1 MTELLANIDV
11 RAVLVALVTN
21 IACALAGV
29 FLVLRRHSLM
39 GDALS
44 HAVLPGL
51 VLAFLFTGSL
61 GAGPML
67 LGAAVAGMA
76 TALLTQLVASSGRV
90 SNDAALGVV
99 FTALFALGVLLVK
112 RFLGKIHFDIACV
125 YEGSLLNA
133 ALDTVSFGG
142 VELPRTFWQG
152 LLVLAIVAGCLTL
165 FWKELGISA
174 FDPVLATTMGLSA
187 NKMHYLLM
195 LLVSFTAVV
204 SFQAVGSILVVAML
218 VAPTATAHLL
228 TDRLAPLVAWAMLLA
243 IAATLVGY
251 AAAVR
256 FDVSPAGAMAVASGG
271 LFTLAAF
278 FGPQHGFVSRVVGNL
293 RVGRRIRRDDLL
305 ASAYRREEA
314 GVVVPI
320 SASAAVAEIGGGVL
334 AWWAYFDLLRKGLA
348 TRSAGGFVLTEPGR
362 TEGAKLVRAHRLW
375 ESYLVEQMG
384 IAEDH
389 VHAAAHQVEHFLD
402 ADLRERLAAERPA
415 GEKDPHGRVI
425 P

>member
-1 MTELLANIDV
+1 
-11 RAVLVALVTN
+11 
-21 IACALAGV
+21 
-29 FLVLRRHSLM
+29 M

-99 FTALFALGVLLVK
+99 FTALFAIGVLLVK

-165 FWKELGISA
+165 FWKEFGISA
-174 FDPVLATTMGLSA
+174 FDPVLSTTMGLSA

-195 LLVSFTAVV
+195 LLVSLTAVV

-228 TDRLAPLVAWAMLLA
+228 TDRLTPLVAWAVLLA
-243 IAATLVGY
+243 IAATLIGY
-251 AAAVR
+251 AAAVQY
-256 FDVSPAGAMAVASGG
+256 DVSPAGAMAVASGG
-271 LFTLAAF
+271 LFALAAF
-278 FGPQHGFVSRVVGNL
+278 FGPRHGLLSHVVGNL
-293 RVGRRIRRDDLL
+293 RVGRRIRRDDFL
-305 ASAYRREEA
+305 ASTCRREESGA
-314 GVVVPI
+314 VPMTT
-320 SASAAVAEIGGGVL
+320 SAAVAEIGGGVL

-348 TRSAGGFVLTEPGR
+348 TRSAGGLVLTETGR
-362 TEGAKLVRAHRLW
+362 AEGAKLVRAHRLW

-389 VHAAAHQVEHFLD
+389 VHAAAHEVEHFLD

-415 GEKDPHGRVI
+415 GEKDPHGRAI